1 MQQTLKKNYNLI
13 RKTTCC
19 VLYRKFTF
27 TLSKYSWYSDV
38 SSNWLQYIKLNRF
51 TYERTHCQSRKKRIV
66 RQKHFIESEPF
77 QHTNTIFS
85 YIYFFCGLLRL
96 FIRRSGLALA
106 LPLYSSFS
114 VFLLAFLWLPLGC
127 CFYCSCSC
135 WLLLRFYFVYFSF
148 AFVSHITMQIRFE
161 PKATY
166 PISGFLV
173 SFVGTRIVRKRSVH
187 FISRMADSEKK

>member
-85 YIYFFCGLLRL
+85 YIYFFVVCC
-96 FIRRSGLALA
+96 A
-106 LPLYSSFS
+106 YSFAVAVS
-114 VFLLAFLWLPLGC
+114 
-127 CFYCSCSC
+127 
-135 WLLLRFYFVYFSF
+135 LLLSLSTLLFLSFFWLSCGCHSVVASSAFAGSYFV
-148 AFVSHITMQIRFE
+148 
-161 PKATY
+161 
-166 PISGFLV
+166 
-173 SFVGTRIVRKRSVH
+173 
-187 FISRMADSEKK
+187 FISFILVLLSFLT